1 MGKHHYSCFRG
12 TNNATSPGGGR
23 RFRILPYMA
32 RSVWDRPLDA
42 ECPSARPHQ
51 RATSR
56 HPAHV
61 ALRCSPILCR
71 LDSTPYTEYTV
82 AAWVVGA
89 GPAVSVAPNRRAPLA
104 CASCAQRCP
113 QARASSYLVK
123 LSRNDWDCRGLGL
136 LRSPC
141 CSHAPHAAPLS
152 VTGDSPGEANAWT
165 HAVGPAQASRPPS
178 RRYAGSC
185 ALGCGCCCC
194 GGGDGGGCCC
204 ICCGCCGC
212 CCSGG
217 CGCCCGG

>member
-1 MGKHHYSCFRG
+1 MQHRREAAYSSGSYR
-12 TNNATSPGGGR
+12 TWH
-23 RFRILPYMA
+23 A

-82 AAWVVGA
+82 PGSWV
-89 GPAVSVAPNRRAPLA
+89 RAPPSRSRRTAVRL
-104 CASCAQRCP
+104 SRVP
-113 QARASSYLVK
+113 RALSAVRK